1 LGIVAAGKPAGF
13 PASVGE
19 ASLGVPSGHAAVP
32 REGDH
37 SRGCR
42 IAAVGLAAMLLITL
56 PAGAR
61 SILPDRAAAAG
72 AQVRGNAVDR
82 TSGGIRIRVEP
93 LAPAQVADWF
103 RSRTRTG
110 DLALP
115 MDGSVMDPADGQP
128 APKGKKP
135 GAPLTVFAV
144 SFENGSGE
152 HVTFVADLS
161 SLTDEHGDEHAP
173 LPADWLR
180 NIMRQAYSATADPDR
195 SADEAMGAIHAG
207 PLILKHGQ
215 RASRL
220 LIFPPKPKA
229 KKLVL
234 TLGHLAVGA
243 RDVSP
248 AFAFVVVD

>member
-1 LGIVAAGKPAGF
+1 MASIAPNPGFARRVNPKAPLLALALALAGA
-13 PASVGE
+13 
-19 ASLGVPSGHAAVP
+19 LQ
-32 REGDH
+32 
-37 SRGCR
+37 
-42 IAAVGLAAMLLITL
+42 LAA
-56 PAGAR
+56 PVGAR
-61 SILPDRAAAAG
+61 RIVPDRAAASG
-72 AQVRGNAVDR
+72 AQVRGGAVDR

-93 LAPAQVADWF
+93 LTAAQVADWF

-115 MDGSVMDPADGQP
+115 IDGSVMDPADAQP
-128 APKGKKP
+128 VQARPKSRKP

-195 SADEAMGAIHAG
+195 AADDAMGAIHSGA
-207 PLILKHGQ
+207 LILKEGQ

-220 LIFPPKPKA
+220 LIFPPEPKA
-229 KKLVL
+229 KKLIL
-234 TLGHLAVGA
+234 TLGHIAVGA

-248 AFAFVVVD
+248 AFAFDVVD